1 LIDQEFRLRALEPT
15 FWAFIWPSELSAFQ
29 TSPDDDLSAV
39 WARELCGLC
48 TGSDHPVAR
57 RAHGHGEA
65 PSFTQHL
72 HLSRDC
78 IVTENLHIYAILRS
92 TGFRLDRFRFLLLVH
107 LQRRRRSHSSVFPL
121 KVAKAPRNDGTILR
135 ISFLFSSF
143 RRTPVWKSMSPS
155 SESRS

>member
-1 LIDQEFRLRALEPT
+1 MIDREFRLRPLETT
-15 FWAFIWPSELSAFQ
+15 FWAFIWPSELSAFR
-29 TSPDDDLSAV
+29 TSPDNDLSAV

-48 TGSDHPVAR
+48 SGSDYPVAR
-57 RAHGHGEA
+57 RAHRHGDA

-92 TGFRLDRFRFLLLVH
+92 TGFRLDRSNFLLSVH
-107 LQRRRRSHSSVFPL
+107 LQRHRRSHSSVLLL
-121 KVAKAPRNDGTILR
+121 KVDKAPRNIGAILR
-135 ISFLFSSF
+135 ISFLLSSF

-155 SESRS
+155 SESRP